1 MDPAMDNGTVSDT
14 SSPDPTG
21 RRSEPTDP
29 GSSSAQGTTGAGEP
43 SRLIGGRYRLGPRIG
58 GGAMG
63 IVWSGT
69 DELLRRAVAVKE
81 VLLPP
86 GLPEHEADELQERT
100 LREARAIAVVSHPNV
115 LTLYDVA
122 RENGVPF
129 VVMEMLPSQSLATAL
144 REHGALDE
152 KQLASIADAVAAALL
167 AAHHGGIIHRD
178 VKPGNVLIS
187 DDGRIK
193 LSDFGISRNV
203 ADSTITRT
211 GIMLGTP
218 AFLAPEVA
226 TGEQLT
232 DAADRWGL
240 GATLFA
246 AAEGHPPYDTDDEP
260 LATVTAI
267 VHEPVP
273 ATTYPGPVGEV
284 ISGLLAKDPTTRM
297 PLDEV
302 RERLRPLLPPGE
314 TRPFALMRTPEPT
327 GRPEQTVSAPG
338 RSEPRKQQSEP
349 REAEPIPLAA
359 DPGPLP
365 FEPREPVRGSGRGRR
380 VLAVIATS
388 LAALL
393 LFAGAAVGGFAASR
407 TLAGEPLLP
416 TPPPA
421 PAPAPP
427 PQARLA
433 PVAETARHE
442 SDSDAGSFTARVPE
456 GWTQFK
462 GQRDDAPAD
471 SMTVHFVSPNG
482 REEIAV
488 ERFGGYF
495 TDGYD
500 IDDYRDVL
508 QERSAGANGEVEVI
522 SDAAVGDADPT
533 SGENEHR
540 VVFETVQRAL
550 SQDSNAELRRL
561 TSLQLIPR
569 DGDLWTIRL
578 TVPADSAN
586 SDASPGELFGAVVA
600 SFQPQS

>member
-1 MDPAMDNGTVSDT
+1 MSDT

-29 GSSSAQGTTGAGEP
+29 GSAATQDSTAAEGAG
-43 SRLIGGRYRLGPRIG
+43 RLIGGRYRLGPRIG

-63 IVWSGT
+63 VVWSGT
-69 DELLRRAVAVKE
+69 DELLRRPVAVKE

-86 GLPEHEADELQERT
+86 GLPDREADELQERT

-115 LTLYDVA
+115 LVLYDVA
-122 RENGVPF
+122 RENSVPF
-129 VVMEMLPSQSLATAL
+129 VVMEMLPSQSLATVL

-152 KQLASIADAVAAALL
+152 TQLATIADSVAAALQ
-167 AAHHGGIIHRD
+167 AAHRGGIIHRD

-226 TGEQLT
+226 TGDQLT
-232 DAADRWGL
+232 EAADRWGL

-246 AAEGHPPYDTDDEP
+246 AAEGHPPYDTDDDP
-260 LATVTAI
+260 LTTVTAI
-267 VHEPVP
+267 VHDPVP

-284 ISGLLAKDPTTRM
+284 ISGLLAKDPAARM

-302 RERLRPLLPPGE
+302 RRRLGPLLPPDE
-314 TRPFALMRTPEPT
+314 TRPFALMRTQEPMT
-327 GRPEQTVSAPG
+327 PGAPVAVPG
-338 RSEPRKQQSEP
+338 RGEGRKQDPEP
-349 REAEPIPLAA
+349 REAEPVPLAA

-365 FEPREPVRGSGRGRR
+365 FEPRAPTRGRGRQ
-380 VLAVIATS
+380 VLAVIATA

-393 LFAGAAVGGFAASR
+393 LFTAAAVGGFAASR

-421 PAPAPP
+421 PAPPP
-427 PQARLA
+427 PPEVRLA
-433 PVAETARHE
+433 PVTETARHE
-442 SDSDAGSFTARVPE
+442 SDSDAGTFTARVPE

-471 SMTVHFVSPNG
+471 SMTVHFVSPDG

-508 QERSAGANGEVEVI
+508 QERAAGANGDVEVI

-550 SQDSNAELRRL
+550 GQDSNAELRRL

-578 TVPADSAN
+578 TVPADSA
-586 SDASPGELFGAVVA
+586 DADGRAPDLFGAVVD
-600 SFQPQS
+600 SFEPQS